1 MVTLNGS
8 DDHAV
13 FALFAGML
21 DYPCGETLESASECA
36 RILSE
41 SVPEAARLVKS
52 FADFLATSP
61 QGRIEEVY
69 VSMFDMN
76 VTHAPYL
83 GYHLFGETY
92 KRSSFMISLRERYSD
107 SGFRYTGVEMP
118 DHIAVLLQFLSLNNG
133 PKVDESLVRDAL
145 LPALRK
151 MVAAKPLKKSAYPA
165 RVKPYTDVE
174 NALLLV
180 LEQRYGDRSP
190 LEANA
195 GGVIG

>member
-1 MVTLNGS
+1 MSLDGPDT
-8 DDHAV
+8 HTI
-13 FALFAGML
+13 FALFADML
-21 DYPCGETLESASECA
+21 DYPCGETIESASECA

-41 SVPEAARLVKS
+41 SMPEAALLVKS
-52 FADFLATSP
+52 FADFLAMSP
-61 QGRIEEVY
+61 RGRVEEVY

-107 SGFRYTGVEMP
+107 SGFRYAGVEMP
-118 DHIAVLLQFLSLNNG
+118 DHIAVLLQFLSLNSD
-133 PKVDESLVRDAL
+133 PKVDEAVIRDAL

-151 MVAAKPLKKSAYPA
+151 MVAAKPLSRSSYPV
-165 RVKPYTDVE
+165 RTKPYTDIE
-174 NALLLV
+174 SALLLV

-195 GGVIG
+195 GGVIGW